1 MAMPLPDTSG
11 EREQAASQLAAC
23 VRLCTMHLRRKTGVE
38 SRLGDLAL
46 SLASLLYSKIVY
58 SSRPRTHM
66 VAWEDQRIL
75 VTGGCGFIGSFIAEE
90 LLHRGADV
98 TVADNFSRGNV
109 ENISH
114 IEDKLEIRPVDL
126 TTHKGCIKATEN
138 VDHVFHLAASVG
150 GIHYIQRENV
160 HGLTPSVLMNQHMLE
175 AARINDV
182 DRFMLASSACIYRQQ
197 HDGLNRFSED
207 QAIPA
212 NPHSTYG
219 WAKILGEVACDA
231 YHTDTKSDTG
241 AVRIFNCYGPRE
253 SLDPDSSHVIPSLC
267 RKAIEA
273 EDGDSIELFGDGTQ
287 ERGFI
292 YVTDLAEG
300 MIQAMEDKTDGE
312 PINLGNGDEVVSINE
327 LAEMII
333 DISGKNLEIEYD
345 LSKPTGTDKYAIDDT
360 KMKDE
365 LNWEPSVSLEEGL
378 RNVYEWAEA
387 ELGGAKQNV
396 VADGGN
402 K

>member
-1 MAMPLPDTSG
+1 
-11 EREQAASQLAAC
+11 
-23 VRLCTMHLRRKTGVE
+23 
-38 SRLGDLAL
+38 
-46 SLASLLYSKIVY
+46 
-58 SSRPRTHM
+58 M
-66 VAWEDQRIL
+66 VNWGDQRVL
-75 VTGGCGFIGSFIAEE
+75 VTGGAGFVGSFLTEE
-90 LLHRGADV
+90 LLDRDADV
-98 TVADNFSRGNV
+98 IVADNFSRGDF
-109 ENISH
+109 EKIAH
-114 IEDKLEIRPVDL
+114 LEDEIEIGPVDL
-126 TTHKGCIKATEN
+126 TTHKGCIEATEN

-182 DRFMLASSACIYRQQ
+182 DRFMFASSACIYRQQ
-197 HDGLNRFSED
+197 HDDLNRFSED

-219 WAKILGEVACDA
+219 WAKVLGEVACDA
-231 YHTDTKSDTG
+231 YHTDTDMDTG

-300 MIQAMEDKTDGE
+300 MIRAMEKKSDGE
-312 PINLGNGDEVVSINE
+312 PINLGNAEEVVSMNE
-327 LAEMII
+327 LAEEII
-333 DISGKNLEIEYD
+333 DISGKDLSIEHD
-345 LSKPTGTDKYAIDDT
+345 LSKPTGTDRYAADT
-360 KMKDE
+360 TEMKAE
-365 LNWEPSVSLEEGL
+365 LDWEPSVPLEAGL
-378 RNVYEWAEA
+378 ERVYEWAET
-387 ELGGAKQNV
+387 ELEGTRQAA
-396 VADGGN
+396 VADGGDA
-402 K
+402 

>member
-1 MAMPLPDTSG
+1 
-11 EREQAASQLAAC
+11 
-23 VRLCTMHLRRKTGVE
+23 
-38 SRLGDLAL
+38 
-46 SLASLLYSKIVY
+46 
-58 SSRPRTHM
+58 M
-66 VAWEDQRIL
+66 VNWGDQRVL
-75 VTGGCGFIGSFIAEE
+75 VTGGAGFVGSFLTEE
-90 LLHRGADV
+90 LLDRDADV
-98 TVADNFSRGNV
+98 IVADNFSRGDF
-109 ENISH
+109 EKIAH
-114 IEDKLEIRPVDL
+114 LEDEIEIGPVDL
-126 TTHKGCIKATEN
+126 TTHKGCIEATEN

-182 DRFMLASSACIYRQQ
+182 DRFMFASSACIYRQQ
-197 HDGLNRFSED
+197 HDDLNRFSEN

-219 WAKILGEVACDA
+219 WAKVLGEVACDA
-231 YHTDTKSDTG
+231 YHTDTDMDTG

-300 MIQAMEDKTDGE
+300 MIRAMEKKSDGE
-312 PINLGNGDEVVSINE
+312 PINLGNAEEVVSMNE
-327 LAEMII
+327 LAEEII
-333 DISGKNLEIEYD
+333 DISGKNLSIEHD
-345 LSKPTGTDKYAIDDT
+345 LSKPTGTDRYAADTT
-360 KMKDE
+360 KMKAE
-365 LNWEPSVSLEEGL
+365 LDWEPSVPLEAGL
-378 RNVYEWAEA
+378 ERVYEWAET
-387 ELGGAKQNV
+387 ELKGTRQAA
-396 VADGGN
+396 VADGGDA
-402 K
+402 

>member
-1 MAMPLPDTSG
+1 
-11 EREQAASQLAAC
+11 
-23 VRLCTMHLRRKTGVE
+23 
-38 SRLGDLAL
+38 
-46 SLASLLYSKIVY
+46 
-58 SSRPRTHM
+58 M
-66 VAWEDQRIL
+66 VNWGDQRVL
-75 VTGGCGFIGSFIAEE
+75 VTGGAGFVGSFLTEE
-90 LLHRGADV
+90 LLDRDADV
-98 TVADNFSRGNV
+98 IVADNFSRGDF
-109 ENISH
+109 EKIAH
-114 IEDKLEIRPVDL
+114 LEDEIEIGPVDL
-126 TTHKGCIKATEN
+126 TTHKGCIEATEN

-182 DRFMLASSACIYRQQ
+182 DRFMFASSACIYRQQ
-197 HDGLNRFSED
+197 HDDLNRFSEN

-219 WAKILGEVACDA
+219 WAKVLGEVACDA
-231 YHTDTKSDTG
+231 YHTDTDMDTG

-300 MIQAMEDKTDGE
+300 MIRAMEKKSDGE
-312 PINLGNGDEVVSINE
+312 PINLGNAEEVVSMNE
-327 LAEMII
+327 LAEEII
-333 DISGKNLEIEYD
+333 DISGKNLSIEHD
-345 LSKPTGTDKYAIDDT
+345 LSKPTGTDRYAADTT
-360 KMKDE
+360 KMKAE
-365 LNWEPSVSLEEGL
+365 LDWEPSVPLEAGL
-378 RNVYEWAEA
+378 ERVYEWAET
-387 ELGGAKQNV
+387 ELEGTRQAA
-396 VADGGN
+396 VADGGDA
-402 K
+402 